1 MIYKY
6 IDKYI
11 YILYMDEITE
21 NTLKI
26 IYEQITQEI
35 QNILINKRAIE
46 IKIENININDNI
58 YIVYM
63 PYSQRYIY
71 LLYPKYGNVISID
84 NNNIII
90 KNINNETENILH
102 DNISYFGDSL
112 GYEYTI
118 YKII

>member
-6 IDKYI
+6 ISKYI
-11 YILYMDEITE
+11 YILYMDETTE
-21 NTLKI
+21 STQQI
-26 IYEQITQEI
+26 IYEQITQKI
-35 QNILINKRAIE
+35 QNILINKQMME
-46 IKIENININDNI
+46 IKEEDININDNI
-58 YIVYM
+58 YIIFM
-63 PYSQRYIY
+63 SYSQKYIY
-71 LLYPKYGNVISID
+71 SLYPKYGTVMSID

-90 KNINNETENILH
+90 KNINNENENILH

>member
-1 MIYKY
+1 
-6 IDKYI
+6 
-11 YILYMDEITE
+11 MDDTTE
-21 NTLKI
+21 NTHKV

-35 QNILINKRAIE
+35 QNILVNKQM
-46 IKIENININDNI
+46 IKINIEDININDTI
-58 YIVYM
+58 YIIYM

-71 LLYPKYGNVISID
+71 LLHPKYGTVISID

-90 KNINNETENILH
+90 KNINNETENMLH

-112 GYEYTI
+112 GYEYII